1 MNELVFWSLLLVG
14 GIWASWLAWALQ
26 TWRLHFSRRPSR
38 SNPSSPSNGGPPTVR
53 PRAMQ
58 SSAGCPVLLG
68 QGTLGSKGSCPVR
81 GTQTCNF
88 MMDMNHVPLTLWQYL
103 WAAHCIALPAFA
115 LVVLGSNS
123 KPLSD
128 LWFDFPFLSVVWL
141 LALAG
146 RSRTARHSVSF
157 FNMQSSG
164 HELAPFL
171 SR

>member
-1 MNELVFWSLLLVG
+1 
-14 GIWASWLAWALQ
+14 
-26 TWRLHFSRRPSR
+26 
-38 SNPSSPSNGGPPTVR
+38 
-53 PRAMQ
+53 MQ

-68 QGTLGSKGSCPVR
+68 QETLGSKGSCPVR

-115 LVVLGSNS
+115 LVVLGSKS

-146 RSRTARHSVSF
+146 RSRTARHGVSF

-171 SR
+171 SQVSGWCQIQLARLLSFCGLLPEASEEKVRRMLLG